1 MCTFAFK
8 LIKLK
13 KNLLLGITYEVLW
26 FAFAFAA
33 AYLMVFSIRASIS
46 SALYYYIFFSIA
58 FIITYFRFVTFMS
71 YSVLMKSVFVKIGLF
86 IINVPLFFYLLKQ
99 YFTYSKV
106 FDDYNLTLPANVFQH
121 IKSGTEL
128 DDLLYLKQV
137 VIFSGVIAMMLVLLL
152 QIRIVYAIFKQRQ
165 LDKYIF
171 KKNINTI
178 QH

>member
-71 YSVLMKSVFVKIGLF
+71 YSVLMKSVFVKIVF
-86 IINVPLFFYLLKQ
+86 IKP
-99 YFTYSKV
+99 
-106 FDDYNLTLPANVFQH
+106 YNTNKTPTSSIPN
-121 IKSGTEL
+121 
-128 DDLLYLKQV
+128 
-137 VIFSGVIAMMLVLLL
+137 
-152 QIRIVYAIFKQRQ
+152 
-165 LDKYIF
+165 
-171 KKNINTI
+171 KNGISI
-178 QH
+178 